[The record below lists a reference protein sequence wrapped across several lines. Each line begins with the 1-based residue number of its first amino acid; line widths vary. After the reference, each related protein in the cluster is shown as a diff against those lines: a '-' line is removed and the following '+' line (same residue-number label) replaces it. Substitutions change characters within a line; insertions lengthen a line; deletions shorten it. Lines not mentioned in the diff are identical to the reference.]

1 MTGKKFKWNKGL
13 RKKRG
18 WKMLKIVDG
27 LNITPTQV
35 LKITVSHD
43 HAVLRLK
50 RSWWSFISV
59 FVTLETSTY
68 CEMSFNSMSETR
80 RKRQFSVFKK
90 LQLNFHALF
99 TIKEPRKMMSYLGV
113 CFTANLLSPIFY
125 PHL

>member
-1 MTGKKFKWNKGL
+1 
-13 RKKRG
+13 
-18 WKMLKIVDG
+18 
-27 LNITPTQV
+27 
-35 LKITVSHD
+35 
-43 HAVLRLK
+43 
-50 RSWWSFISV
+50 
-59 FVTLETSTY
+59 
-68 CEMSFNSMSETR
+68 MSFNSMSETR